1 MILIKNG
8 TLIDPASGINDR
20 YDILTDGE
28 KIAAVGHFPSQDK
41 SGIID
46 RVIDAEGMIVTPGFV
61 DTHAHFRDPGQT
73 YKEDI
78 STGAAAAAAGGYT
91 TVVTMANT
99 VPPVDSVE
107 VLKELEEREKDLPVH
122 VRNAACVTKGMKGQE
137 LTDMKALA
145 EAGAVCFSDDGL
157 PIRDEKLML
166 EAMREAAGL
175 GKVISLHEEDPALL
189 EGRGVNKGKVSEKL
203 GLRGA
208 SRESEESLVAR
219 DLVLASYTGAK
230 ICIQHVS
237 SEVSVDLINLMKR
250 EGVNVVAEATPHHFS
265 LTEDAVLEKG
275 TLAKVNPPLRT
286 KQDRY
291 SVIYGLQND
300 VLDMIATDHAPHSD
314 EDKSRPF
321 GEAPSGMIGLETS
334 FALGVTCLV
343 REGLLP
349 LKDLVRKMTSGPAG
363 AYGLDAGYIKEGGPA
378 DITISDPNEK
388 WTVTKEGFHSKSSN
402 SPFIGRELYG
412 RVKYTIC
419 AGSIVYEDEN
429 MSGRSQE

>member
-8 TLIDPASGINDR
+8 MLIDPASGTEDQL
-20 YDILTDGE
+20 DILTDGE
-28 KIAAVGHFPSQDK
+28 KIAAVGHFPSQDS

-46 RVIDAEGMIVTPGFV
+46 RVIDASGMIVTPGFV

-99 VPPVDSVE
+99 IPPVDCVE
-107 VLKELEEREKDLPVH
+107 VLQELEEREKDLPIH
-122 VRNAACVTKGMKGQE
+122 VKNAACVTKGMKGSE

-157 PIRDEKLML
+157 PIKDEKLML
-166 EAMREAAGL
+166 EAMKAASDL
-175 GKVISLHEEDPALL
+175 DMVISLHEEDPDLL
-189 EGRGVNKGKVSEKL
+189 EGRGINRGAVSEKL
-203 GLRGA
+203 GLKGA
-208 SRESEESLVAR
+208 SREAEESLVAR

-237 SEVSVDLINLMKR
+237 SEVSIDMIKLMKR
-250 EGVNVVAEATPHHFS
+250 EGVKVVAEGTPHHFS

-314 EDKSRPF
+314 EEKAQPF
-321 GEAPSGMIGLETS
+321 EKAPSGMIGLETS

-343 REGLLP
+343 REGLLSM
-349 LKDLVRKMTSGPAG
+349 KNLVRKMTSGPAE
-363 AYGLDAGYIKEGGPA
+363 AYGLDAGYIREGGPA
-378 DITISDPNEK
+378 DITISDPGEK
-388 WTVTKEGFHSKSSN
+388 WTVTKEGFHSKSTN

-419 AGSIVYEDEN
+419 AGSVVYEDER
-429 MSGRSQE
+429 SRSQE